1 MERVVLTLGNVEV
14 DAARDPQRGLL
25 VLWEAQLR
33 AAGATLTAPP
43 PRAPSPN
50 CSRSRSRS
58 HGLRSP
64 PRRSLSPRPASPPRS
79 PSPPSSH
86 SSSESHA
93 WRRSPARLPP
103 RPPVARRPRVPPAA
117 APAPEPAAAPPRRRR
132 RGNRAGVQERA
143 RRVARAQEAG
153 TRRQAAPAREHPFG
167 SPPPPSPF
175 RVWVNGGSPPAP
187 ASAARGA
194 LQSRA
199 TPAAQVSASPFFL
212 QPVPQC
218 LPPWLHRLRPDLPR
232 NARS

>member
-1 MERVVLTLGNVEV
+1 MGSPAARGRRYPYGAAPPRPVPQLQPQPQPVPRFALPSATKPEPATGFPPSEPVPLPAATAAVSPTLG
-14 DAARDPQRGLL
+14 AAPLPGF
-25 VLWEAQLR
+25 
-33 AAGATLTAPP
+33 
-43 PRAPSPN
+43 
-50 CSRSRSRS
+50 
-58 HGLRSP
+58 
-64 PRRSLSPRPASPPRS
+64 
-79 PSPPSSH
+79 
-86 SSSESHA
+86 
-93 WRRSPARLPP
+93 PP

>member
-64 PRRSLSPRPASPPRS
+64 PRRSLSPRPASPPRR

-175 RVWVNGGSPPAP
+175 RVLGERWVATCAGLGRTWRLAVARYPCRPGLGFPLLS
-187 ASAARGA
+187 SAGA
-194 LQSRA
+194 
-199 TPAAQVSASPFFL
+199 
-212 QPVPQC
+212 PVPSSVA
-218 LPPWLHRLRPDLPR
+218 PPTPP
-232 NARS
+232 